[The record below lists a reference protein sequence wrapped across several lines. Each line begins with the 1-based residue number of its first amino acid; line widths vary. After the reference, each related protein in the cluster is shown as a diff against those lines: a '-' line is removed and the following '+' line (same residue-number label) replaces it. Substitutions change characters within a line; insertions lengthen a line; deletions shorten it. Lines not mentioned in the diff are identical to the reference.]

1 MSKRPAVHGARPHQN
16 AGKGRCLAVDE
27 AFLPRSSLPAC
38 RGCGSSKLC
47 GASVMA
53 GMSGALHG
61 AARHCMSKHRPQ
73 ADKPVCG
80 CRSRG
85 RTLSAANAPCW
96 PCICRFAGLQVCRFA
111 GLQVCR
117 FAALRLCTFCTFAPA
132 EAWEIQYRQLR
143 LGRRSSSVP
152 SCNKIAQ
159 RADTGRCACLSVL
172 WCDLLVTA
180 TGYANALFR
189 QSHVRDNS

>member
-16 AGKGRCLAVDE
+16 AGKGRRLAVGD

-53 GMSGALHG
+53 GMSQALHG
-61 AARHCMSKHRPQ
+61 AARHSMSKHRPQ
-73 ADKPVCG
+73 ANKPVCE

-96 PCICRFAGLQVCRFA
+96 PCI
-111 GLQVCR
+111 CR